1 MVSREEED
9 ANESR
14 RDAFHA
20 SHFSRD
26 RRLGGQAR
34 HLPWQASTMATLS
47 YATDLMF
54 PAATQAFIQFLR
66 QNIIPPGDAGYTVH
80 SEYYYYL
87 STALHRLLVCGR
99 VRERSRREAK
109 LVVGGVVH
117 GVEPLEEREA
127 VDEVKTLPRVAAEVR
142 NNEVHAVVVAAD
154 GRVQL
159 EYYCSEPEAT
169 AHPYGYVPPEAKF
182 VRWG

>member
-1 MVSREEED
+1 MVSRGEED
-9 ANESR
+9 ANVATRSTR
-14 RDAFHA
+14 HV
-20 SHFSRD
+20 FSRD

-34 HLPWQASTMATLS
+34 QLRPPPSGLHNGH
-47 YATDLMF
+47 ATDLMF

-87 STALHRLLVCGR
+87 STVLHRLLVCSR

-109 LVVGGVVH
+109 LVVRGVVH

-142 NNEVHAVVVAAD
+142 NNEVHAVIVAAD

-159 EYYCSEPEAT
+159 
-169 AHPYGYVPPEAKF
+169 G
-182 VRWG
+182 